1 MKSLITRQYQD
12 IEYRALKFYRDA
24 FDAKVLC
31 SYPNSD
37 GLLMHSELD
46 VYGQILAV
54 SELMEENQ
62 MGEKPETGNTMMFC
76 LHFGSGK
83 EATVQKIY
91 DSLKDGAKFLS
102 PLEKCDYSPLNAH
115 IVDQFDVR
123 WCIFV

>member
-1 MKSLITRQYQD
+1 MHRSMTQVFVKESD
-12 IEYRALKFYRDA
+12 KAVEFYRDA

-37 GLLMHSELD
+37 GLIMHSELD

-54 SELMEENQ
+54 SELMKENQ
-62 MGEKPETGNTMMFC
+62 MGENPDTGNTMMFC
-76 LHFGSGK
+76 LHFGAGK
-83 EATVQKIY
+83 EAVVRKIY

-102 PLEKCDYSPLNAH
+102 PLEKCDYSPLEAH
-115 IVDQFDVR
+115 IVDKFGVR